1 MFICKNYSQISI
13 EDLLPKNICSSCH
26 GILLSFNSLY
36 KLSHENEKKLL
47 ETFDSISQEKSRENE
62 DVEDDLA
69 DAVKEIGL
77 RLDDGNNLRSNFG
90 GNKGDDDDCSDKS
103 SLEIPG
109 SLETVLAKDID
120 RILAMT
126 QLDDIPGPNHT
137 CEFCNPQ
144 PPFATLHELN
154 EHLKSVHINLV
165 FHCESCD
172 NFIDRNSLIQHMLC
186 HLKEREVGDSVV
198 EELKD
203 LEGGETLAKLQ
214 KKTKEKTTTVG
225 VEEVDENEVK
235 TSRKVMKKESGAN
248 VKFLKKCHY
257 CPKLFSNRS
266 GRLYHQEQTHFKRR
280 RFQCDMC
287 ESNFG
292 LKQTLMNHI
301 RNKHS
306 NNERNFQCDFPG
318 CDKTYKTKSALHN
331 HRIYHNDEKWHCNY
345 CSKKF
350 HFNFLLQQ
358 HETTHLGVKEGKT
371 FDCEICDKKFNTR
384 NKLTKH
390 KGIHDSNQYSC
401 SKEGCTFKGNLK
413 RYLIAHMKRM
423 HTT

>member
-1 MFICKNYSQISI
+1 M
-13 EDLLPKNICSSCH
+13 
-26 GILLSFNSLY
+26 LSFNSLF
-36 KLSHENEKKLL
+36 KLSQENEKKLL
-47 ETFDSISQEKSRENE
+47 ETFESISHEKSRENE

-69 DAVKEIGL
+69 DAELYKEIGL

-90 GNKGDDDDCSDKS
+90 NKIIDDDCSDKS

-120 RILAMT
+120 RILALT
-126 QLDDIPGPNHT
+126 QLDDIPGPTHT

-144 PPFATLHELN
+144 PPFASLHELN
-154 EHLKSVHINLV
+154 EHLKSAHINLV
-165 FHCESCD
+165 FHCETCD
-172 NFIDRNSLIQHMLC
+172 NFIDRNNLIQHMLC
-186 HLKEREVGDSVV
+186 HLKEREVGDNDNEV
-198 EELKD
+198 EIPLEKENEPVKD
-203 LEGGETLAKLQ
+203 DTPVKVQ
-214 KKTKEKTTTVG
+214 KKTKEKPIPV

-235 TSRKVMKKESGAN
+235 TTKKKMKKESGEN

-266 GRLYHQEQTHFKRR
+266 GRLYHQEQIHFNRR

-306 NNERNFQCDFPG
+306 NNVRNFRCDFPE

-371 FDCEICDKKFNTR
+371 FDCDVCNKKFNTR

-413 RYLIAHMKRM
+413 RYLIAHVKRM